1 MASTLRAVLYR
12 CTDCSCLWR
21 LAAKYL
27 RPAPRQVQDVS
38 LGTRVPTVA
47 RQAGAAIAGCNIAV
61 LFNICAYWAI
71 LEIWHCQE
79 LTTG

>member
-1 MASTLRAVLYR
+1 MVGRPMASTLWAVLER
-12 CTDCSCLWR
+12 FADCSCLWR

-47 RQAGAAIAGCNIAV
+47 RQAGEAIAGCNMAV
-61 LFNICAYWAI
+61 LFSICA
-71 LEIWHCQE
+71 
-79 LTTG
+79 